1 MKKVKNLSLCFLCLV
16 HLLISGCWDQNIFE
30 DIGLALLLGLEQTEN
45 GELLF
50 SMSLPVFA
58 EDIDETVEILSTT
71 SNLLRQSRDQ
81 IRNTSGKKVE
91 GGKIQHI
98 IFSKELAEKGIDNL
112 LDVFIRDSENPLL
125 ANIIVVD
132 GSPLEMLNMS
142 REYKDKPR
150 LGVYLANLIRDALR
164 HTATPESRIY
174 NFTILQYSE
183 TIDPVASY
191 MRFDEIGVNI
201 EGSALFN
208 RNKMVGNI
216 NLIETGLLHALM
228 GERIQFGYYID
239 AHSIQDESGSGKR
252 GVTIFLH
259 RVKRKVK
266 TYVNGTFPE
275 ISISLDFKGI
285 VNETDLNYRLD
296 QSKDKKTL
304 EDKISALIK
313 KDCIKLLEYLQEIG
327 SDPIGFGEMIRARHN
342 EYFKSVS
349 WKTIYPGVKFD
360 IDVKLNFEFYG
371 ATN

>member
-98 IFSKELAEKGIDNL
+98 IFSKELAEKGIDNI
-112 LDVFIRDSENPLL
+112 LDVFIRSSENPLL
-125 ANIIVVD
+125 ANIVVVD
-132 GSPLEMLNMS
+132 GSPLEMLKMS
-142 REYKDKPR
+142 RDYKDKPR
-150 LGVYLANLIRDALR
+150 IGVYMANAINNARA
-164 HTATPESRIY
+164 HTATPDSRIY
-174 NFTILQYSE
+174 SFTILQYCE
-183 TIDPVASY
+183 TIDPIAIYISFNE
-191 MRFDEIGVNI
+191 MGIKI
-201 EGSALFN
+201 EGTALFN
-208 RNKMVGNI
+208 KNKMAGNI
-216 NLIETGLLHALM
+216 GLVETGLLHALM
-228 GERIQFGYYID
+228 GEKIQFGYYIKARSMREED
-239 AHSIQDESGSGKR
+239 DSDDRGISIL
-252 GVTIFLH
+252 LH

-266 TYVNGTFPE
+266 TYVNGTSPE
-275 ISISLDFKGI
+275 INISLDFKGI

-304 EDKISALIK
+304 EDKISILIK
-313 KDCIKLLEYLQEIG
+313 QDCIKLLKYLQEIG
-327 SDPIGFGEMIRARHN
+327 SDPIGFGEIIRAKHN

-349 WKTIYPGVKFD
+349 WKSIYPDVKFD